1 MSNFVSQLPP
11 NMIFQ
16 DNNPMSKNIRKQ
28 LIKNIIKTTE
38 CEITVLEDLFFS
50 ADNIDLINK
59 QLMLAV
65 WKKSDK
71 KYRIGFQEINK
82 LIVVMRY
89 VFIEY
94 AKHLPYNIKGQIEEL
109 NCIVVGEIVPNV
121 ITNFE
126 QKLGYLRDI
135 ETRTILPYAVS
146 TTSGKNLLPS
156 TPL

>member
-38 CEITVLEDLFFS
+38 CEITALEDLFFS

-59 QLMLAV
+59 QLMLTV

-71 KYRIGFQEINK
+71 KYY
-82 LIVVMRY
+82 IVNNS
-89 VFIEY
+89 FAI
-94 AKHLPYNIKGQIEEL
+94 
-109 NCIVVGEIVPNV
+109 
-121 ITNFE
+121 F
-126 QKLGYLRDI
+126 
-135 ETRTILPYAVS
+135 
-146 TTSGKNLLPS
+146 
-156 TPL
+156 